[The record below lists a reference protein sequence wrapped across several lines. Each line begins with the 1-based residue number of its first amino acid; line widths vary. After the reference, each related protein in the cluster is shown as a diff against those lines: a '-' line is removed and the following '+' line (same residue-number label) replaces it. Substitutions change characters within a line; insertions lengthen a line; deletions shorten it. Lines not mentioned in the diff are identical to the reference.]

1 MNLCIWKMC
10 CDIQKDTPTKAS
22 FIVDS
27 FEILFHNQQL
37 SKEYIVPLGDVS
49 SSTFLHLYYPSADV
63 TYLDQ
68 LLKQI
73 FVRNYNCR
81 ESPATINPL
90 ILNVIK

>member
-1 MNLCIWKMC
+1 MC

-37 SKEYIVPLGDVS
+37 SKEHIVPLGDVS

-63 TYLDQ
+63 T
-68 LLKQI
+68 
-73 FVRNYNCR
+73 
-81 ESPATINPL
+81 
-90 ILNVIK
+90 